1 MRWVCDSTLPSW
13 INPHWRTKG
22 EHAILTVVVLRAC
35 KVSVRD
41 FGDVEHTVDVT
52 AETLYEAVASALAAL
67 QQDNWVGEIAQGL
80 NIVSL
85 CVQQPSVKHEV
96 KMQDFLAWLRRKG
109 GSPAEIVLREK
120 VAGLLGRQPSR
131 TA

>member
-1 MRWVCDSTLPSW
+1 V
-13 INPHWRTKG
+13 WRTKG
-22 EHAILTVVVLRAC
+22 EYVILSLVVLRAC
-35 KVSVRD
+35 KVSIRD
-41 FGDVEHTVDVT
+41 FRYVEHTVDVT

-67 QQDNWVGEIAQGL
+67 HQDSWVGEIAQGL
-80 NIVSL
+80 NIVSVF
-85 CVQQPSVKHEV
+85 VQQPYVKHEV

-120 VAGLLGRQPSR
+120 VARLLGQQPSR